1 LASIKVAYRAVAFPI
16 IPSLK
21 EAAVAN
27 VAFNQE
33 VVRHLIDVTLFLGRH
48 SLPFRGHKDG
58 WDENNKGNFK
68 DLVLLL
74 AKYSPAL
81 SSYVSTLKL
90 KGRKMANFISWERQ
104 NQLILAIS
112 KHIQEII
119 KN

>member
-1 LASIKVAYRAVAFPI
+1 LVSIKVAYREAAFPI

-48 SLPFRGHKDG
+48 SLPFRGHKEG

-74 AKYSPAL
+74 AKYSLLYHHMYQL
-81 SSYVSTLKL
+81 SS
-90 KGRKMANFISWERQ
+90 
-104 NQLILAIS
+104 
-112 KHIQEII
+112 
-119 KN
+119 